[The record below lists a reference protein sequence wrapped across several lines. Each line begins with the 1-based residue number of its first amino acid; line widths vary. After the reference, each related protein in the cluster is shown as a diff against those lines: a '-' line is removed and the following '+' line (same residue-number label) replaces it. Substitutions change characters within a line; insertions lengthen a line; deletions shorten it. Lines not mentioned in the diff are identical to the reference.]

1 MKALAGHVLLPSTV
15 TSPATCS
22 AADATTPRLAAASP
36 KTTCALQEMAR
47 VCRQPIVKPTP
58 TVTPLVWDVP
68 PMTSCAVWRM
78 DDVRVMEVIMAAID
92 KVSEIQTYFKTVQ
105 CIFHFDVIHWH
116 FLIVKIN

>member
-1 MKALAGHVLLPSTV
+1 MKALADRVLLPPTV

-22 AADATTPRLAAASP
+22 MADATTPRMAAASP

-92 KVSEIQTYFKTVQ
+92 KVSAISAIIM
-105 CIFHFDVIHWH
+105 C
-116 FLIVKIN
+116 